1 MKIFPAIDLRDGD
14 VVRLLKG
21 DYNQMT
27 VYGEN
32 PLEVAEEFE
41 DAGAEIVRLEDV
53 DIAAFQEA
61 CSGVAAEFIAKG
73 DFTQEF
79 YDALKG

>member
-1 MKIFPAIDLRDGD
+1 M
-14 VVRLLKG
+14 
-21 DYNQMT
+21 
-27 VYGEN
+27 
-32 PLEVAEEFE
+32 E
-41 DAGAEIVRLEDV
+41 DI

-79 YDALKG
+79 YDSLKG